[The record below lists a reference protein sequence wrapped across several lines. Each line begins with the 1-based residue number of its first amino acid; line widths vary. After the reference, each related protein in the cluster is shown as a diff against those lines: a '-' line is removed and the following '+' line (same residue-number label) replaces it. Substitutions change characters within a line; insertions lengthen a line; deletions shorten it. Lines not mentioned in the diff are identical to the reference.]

1 MKVRGATLVELVV
14 ALAVAAIV
22 ATIAGIL
29 LFDGLETWRREADRD
44 SALRRATLAAD
55 KLAEDLASQP
65 DWPDLA
71 APLESF
77 SLDSAGQRAAFFIT
91 GRDGREIAVCWYL
104 AGAFPYELRRA
115 EATVEDTAAALPGNA
130 AALANASAFAA
141 GGRKLDDYEAAS
153 SANCPGVAS
162 VKLVAPVDGIP
173 GIVLRTVTN
182 EGRSRIASGEALAE
196 LPERCAVEVSRPVAR
211 P

>member
-1 MKVRGATLVELVV
+1 MKIRGATLVELVV
-14 ALAVAAIV
+14 ALAVSAIV

-65 DWPDLA
+65 DWQDRA
-71 APLESF
+71 APLETF
-77 SLDSAGQRAAFFIT
+77 ALDAAGQRVAFFIT
-91 GRDGREIAVCWYL
+91 GKDGREIAVCWYL
-104 AGAFPYELRRA
+104 SGNFPNELRRSEVA
-115 EATVEDTAAALPGNA
+115 ADATAASLPGNA
-130 AALANASAFAA
+130 AALANASAFSA
-141 GGRKLDDYEAAS
+141 GGRTLEDYEAVS
-153 SANCPGVAS
+153 SVNCPGVAS
-162 VKLVAPVDGIP
+162 VRLVAPTDGVP
-173 GIVLRTVTN
+173 GIVLRTVTT
-182 EGRSRIASGEALAE
+182 EGEKRLASGEAQKT